1 MSAVI
6 KLQTQTQITDPR
18 SPIGDFMRRLILLA
32 ACCASIFLTSCANHS
47 KDYLK
52 KDQDVNSIV
61 VPPGVPIIKQ
71 EPYYPV
77 PNIPPENTTAKTP
90 NLKPPTLLNE

>member
-1 MSAVI
+1 MRFIALIAV
-6 KLQTQTQITDPR
+6 
-18 SPIGDFMRRLILLA
+18 F
-32 ACCASIFLTSCANHS
+32 CASIFLAGCANHS

-90 NLKPPTLLNE
+90 NLKPPTLLK